1 MTENDYQSQGKIS
14 LDDPINGSINKL
26 VGGSNIQGGDNY
38 TAFLINYDENNV
50 AESSV
55 KDATNATI
63 HAVSNTNLTVSKGSG
78 NTYYADRNFT
88 FLNGTG
94 KTYAEVNGSYTIFGQ
109 DGLNLTLDAFGE
121 DGLVVNNAGNTI
133 LQASDSTAKMTVW
146 GYPNTDAST
155 GLLVFGGK
163 LENNFFSGKGINV
176 FSGGAGV
183 NSFILFKNNCENAT
197 TLILNFNQETDY
209 INVSQFTDKNNFMN
223 ILNDSKDINGNS
235 MIELEGHTL
244 VLVGIL
250 VENINID
257 RFSF

>member
-1 MTENDYQSQGKIS
+1 MTENDYQGQGKIS

-26 VGGSNIQGGDNY
+26 VGGSNIKGGDNY
-38 TAFLINYDENNV
+38 TAFFINYDENNV
-50 AESSV
+50 ADSSV
-55 KDATNATI
+55 SDAKNATI
-63 HAVSNTNLTVSKGSG
+63 HTVGNTNLAVSKGSG
-78 NTYYADRNFT
+78 NTYHINRNFA

-94 KTYAEVNGSYTIFGQ
+94 KTYAEVKGSYTIFGQ
-109 DGLNLTLDAFGE
+109 DGLDFTLDAFGE

-133 LQASDSTAKMTVW
+133 LQASNSTAKMTVW
-146 GYPNTDAST
+146 GYPNTDASA

-163 LENNFFSGKGINV
+163 STNDFFSGRGLNI
-176 FSGGAGV
+176 FSGGSGNNA
-183 NSFILFKNNCENAT
+183 FTLFKSNCENGT

-209 INVSQFTDKNNFMN
+209 INVSQFTDKNNFIN
-223 ILNDSKDINGNS
+223 ILNSSKNINGNA

>member
-1 MTENDYQSQGKIS
+1 MTESDYQSQGKIS
-14 LDDPINGSINKL
+14 LTDPASGSINRL

-38 TAFLINYDENNV
+38 TAFFINYDENNV

-55 KDATNATI
+55 NDATNATI

-109 DGLNLTLDAFGE
+109 DGLNFTLDAFGE

-133 LQASDSTAKMTVW
+133 VQASDSTAKMTVW
-146 GYPNTDAST
+146 GYPNVDAST
-155 GLLVFGGK
+155 ALLVFGGK
-163 LENNFFSGKGINV
+163 SENNFFSGKGMNI
-176 FSGGAGV
+176 FSGGSGNNAFV
-183 NSFILFKNNCENAT
+183 LFKNNCENGT
-197 TLILNFNQETDY
+197 TLILNFNQDTDY
-209 INVSQFTDKNNFMN
+209 INVSQYIDKNSFVE
-223 ILNDSKDINGNS
+223 ILQKSKNINGS
-235 MIELEGHTL
+235 AMIELERHTL
-244 VLVGIL
+244 ILVGIL